1 MSLFAKN
8 SFPIII
14 VIALLARIFA
24 LILFRDTQVD
34 HEWGIIL
41 NNLENYQILSVHK
54 VQGVPVPMIFMPPL
68 YPLYLYSIKI
78 LFNDLDLFLWTVQLT
93 QIIFGL
99 IAIIFTK
106 KILSEF
112 FSERM
117 SNVGT
122 LIFALF
128 PLNVYSVSQISSIS
142 LQIFLINIFIYSF
155 IKIFKEIDIKH
166 SLMFSFSSAM
176 LMLLRGEFFIF
187 VILSLV
193 YLYLKKKNLFR
204 ILIISL
210 VTILIISPY
219 LYRNYSIFN
228 VLTITKS
235 SGYNLLKGN
244 HPRTKVEGTGMF
256 LKIEKVIPE
265 VKDALEKLKSLGPTK
280 SYDLLQDQVLMD
292 QALIFIKS
300 EPLKYISLYFKK
312 FFAFMFVDLNS
323 SYPNYYSIL
332 HIAPKIILAV
342 GGFLGIL
349 ITLSLKINIYNYV
362 ALFYL
367 ANISLF
373 SIFFILPRYSLSLLT
388 IQIILSLLFLK
399 KIKPNW

>member
-1 MSLFAKN
+1 MIILFA
-8 SFPIII
+8 FF
-14 VIALLARIFA
+14 ARIIAVFF
-24 LILFRDTQVD
+24 FRDTQLD

-41 NNLENYQILSVHK
+41 NNLENNNILSVHEI
-54 VQGVPVPMIFMPPL
+54 QGVPVPMIFMPPL
-68 YPLYLYSIKI
+68 YPLLLYVIKTF
-78 LFNDLDLFLWTVQLT
+78 FNDLNLFLWTVQFI
-93 QIIFGL
+93 QIIFGI
-99 IAIIFTK
+99 IAIIFFK

-112 FSERM
+112 FSEKM
-117 SNVGT
+117 SNIGA
-122 LIFALF
+122 LIFGLF
-128 PLNVYSVSQISSIS
+128 PLNVYAVSQISSIS
-142 LQIFLINIFIYSF
+142 LQVFLINLFIYSF
-155 IKIFKEIDIKH
+155 IKLFKEINFKYSII
-166 SLMFSFSSAM
+166 FSITSGM
-176 LMLLRGEFFIF
+176 LMLLRGEFFVF
-187 VILSLV
+187 VILSLI
-193 YLYLKKKNLFR
+193 YLYLKKKNLSKV
-204 ILIISL
+204 LIISL
-210 VTILIISPY
+210 ISVLIISPY
-219 LYRNYSIFN
+219 LYRNYNIFN

-265 VKDALEKLKSLGPTK
+265 VKDALEQLKSLGPTK
-280 SYDLLQDQVLMD
+280 SYDLLQDQVLMN

-312 FFAFMFVDLNS
+312 FFAFMFVDVNS